1 LKTARKSEG
10 LVSLFARVNR
20 SDNVVLGGKSL
31 SPLGAT
37 RLEDKLPGFGAHTNT
52 KAMLAFTL
60 NIAWLKCTL
69 HILKSHLPVLRSKK
83 ACYITFHRFSLSI

>member
-1 LKTARKSEG
+1 MKTARISEG

-52 KAMLAFTL
+52 KTMLAFTL
-60 NIAWLKCTL
+60 NITWLKCTL
-69 HILKSHLPVLRSKK
+69 HIL
-83 ACYITFHRFSLSI
+83 